1 MNLTIII
8 MIMTSIC
15 LGFCIGT
22 VVVLYQTKDE
32 ISMLEEELDFFRENY
47 HRMLKQFKNK
57 YTDD

>member
-1 MNLTIII
+1 